1 MNQNFQ
7 KEKNLVLDYYK
18 ALDNA
23 EGDEISKVLSSH
35 IGKDYIWRGF
45 HPFNEQSD
53 ADELSK
59 VFWQPFRHA
68 FKNMQRR
75 MDIFIAGKN
84 QIDGFESVWVV
95 SMGHLMGLFD
105 NEWLGIQPSRK
116 MAFLRYCE
124 FNKVKDGK
132 ITETAMFFDIPHVM
146 IQVGLTPFPPFSN
159 EFQIPCFAGDLGR
172 FHLHLCPEQ
181 RVRQV
186 RHVRED
192 GEAS

>member
-18 ALDNA
+18 ALDKA

-35 IGKDYIWRGF
+35 ISKDYIWRGF
-45 HPFNEQSD
+45 HPFNEQTD
-53 ADELSK
+53 AEELSK

-124 FNKVKDGK
+124 FNKVQDGK

-146 IQVGLTPFPPFSN
+146 IQVGLTPFPPQTGRILFS
-159 EFQIPCFAGDLGR
+159 QD
-172 FHLHLCPEQ
+172 Q
-181 RVRQV
+181 
-186 RHVRED
+186 
-192 GEAS
+192 